1 MTNKLSIVKE
11 DPWYK
16 DGLSFECTGC
26 GKCCSGS
33 PGYVWV
39 DHNDIEQMAEYLKL
53 PINQFKRR
61 YLRQKNGR
69 YALIELP
76 SMNYS
81 CVFLQD
87 NRCTVYPVRPAQCRT
102 FPWWISNL
110 SSKEA
115 WNEAAKRCEGIQPN
129 APKYTQEKIES
140 ELSVQS

>member
-1 MTNKLSIVKE
+1 MTDKLSIINE

-39 DHNDIEQMAEYLKL
+39 NFDEIEQIANYLKL
-53 PINQFKRR
+53 PVDQFKRR

-76 SMNYS
+76 SKDYS

-87 NRCTVYPVRPAQCRT
+87 NRCTIYSVRPLQCQK

-115 WNEAAKRCEGIQPN
+115 WNEAAKRCEGIRSS
-129 APKYTQEKIES
+129 APIYSQEEIDS
-140 ELSVQS
+140 ELAK